1 MGQSV
6 LDDARPRPREAVLT
20 RTPSDRRPRVLLFS
34 AAPRSDRGGVQRML
48 DRLEATLPEAGLEV
62 ARMGPDEPEG
72 EGRVRLSLEAGAG
85 ASGRPALGAV
95 PGAAGSAMA
104 LTRALARLGP
114 DVVNVHFV
122 TGAVVYFLA
131 LRPLFGYR
139 LALSAHGGDLL
150 RATPQMRARLPGFLR
165 AADHVTVVSDELA
178 RAALESGADESR
190 LTRIANG
197 VDTGFWCPG
206 DAPPEPGRI
215 AAAGRLL
222 PIKGFD
228 LLIDA
233 VAGLP
238 GATAAIMGEG
248 GARAELTRRIEA
260 AGLTGRV
267 TLAGHVAPRRM
278 RDELRRAAL
287 FAMPSRFEGMPLA
300 LIEALACGC
309 PAVAARV
316 GGVPE
321 VLTPDSGAI
330 VPPDDARA
338 LRDAL
343 AAGLSGAAPHTR
355 AGARSRAEAF
365 SEAATYGAYAE
376 LLRSLARPRR
386 RAA

>member
-1 MGQSV
+1 M
-6 LDDARPRPREAVLT
+6 
-20 RTPSDRRPRVLLFS
+20 LLFS

-48 DRLEATLPEAGLEV
+48 DRLETALPEAGIEA

-72 EGRVRLSLEAGAG
+72 EGRVRLALEAGAG
-85 ASGRPALGAV
+85 ASGRPALSAV
-95 PGAAGSAMA
+95 PGAAGSLMA
-104 LTRALARLGP
+104 LTRALARLRP

-122 TGAVVYFLA
+122 TGAAVYFLA

-139 LALSAHGGDLL
+139 LVLSAHGGDLL
-150 RATPQMRARLPGFLR
+150 RATPQMRARLPGFLK
-165 AADHVTVVSDELA
+165 AADHVTVVSEELA
-178 RAALESGADESR
+178 GRARAQGAPEAR
-190 LTRIANG
+190 LTRIPNG
-197 VDTGFWCPG
+197 ADTGFWSPG
-206 DAPPEPGRI
+206 GAAPEPGRI

-228 LLIDA
+228 LLVEA
-233 VAGLP
+233 MAGLP
-238 GATAAIMGEG
+238 AASAVVMGEG
-248 GARAELTRRIEA
+248 EGRGDLERRIEA
-260 AGLTGRV
+260 AGLGGRV
-267 TLAGHVAPRRM
+267 TLAGHVPPERM
-278 RDELRRAAL
+278 REELRRASL

-321 VLTPDSGAI
+321 VLTSEAGAI

-338 LRDAL
+338 LRAAL
-343 AAGLSGAAPHTR
+343 AAGLAGEAAHSRSGAR
-355 AGARSRAEAF
+355 ARAEAF

-376 LLRSLARPRR
+376 LFQALARPRR